1 MLPLPEGLGSIPG
14 QGTRIPQ
21 VLWYSQKKSI
31 KTFLPFLAT
40 YIWDWRKKWQP
51 TPVFL
56 PGKPYKQRS
65 LVGYSPQGHNES
77 DTTELAHSYISV
89 HACMLSCFSHV
100 RLFATLWMVAC
111 QAPLSM
117 GFSRILEWVA
127 ISSPGDLSIPGMET
141 ASRTSPELQVDKW
154 ILS

>member
-1 MLPLPEGLGSIPG
+1 M
-14 QGTRIPQ
+14 
-21 VLWYSQKKSI
+21 
-31 KTFLPFLAT
+31 
-40 YIWDWRKKWQP
+40 YIHICWRRKWQR

-100 RLFATLWMVAC
+100 RFFETLWMVAC

-117 GFSRILEWVA
+117 GFSRQEYWSGLPFPPQGIFPSQGWKPHLVH
-127 ISSPGDLSIPGMET
+127 L
-141 ASRTSPELQVDKW
+141 LNCKW
-154 ILS
+154 ILYCWATGFIYIYIYIYNLCFDKAIHIEMR

>member
-56 PGKPYKQRS
+56 PGKPYGQRS
-65 LVGYSPQGHNES
+65 LVGYSPQGHKES
-77 DTTELAHSYISV
+77 DMTEHAHSLIYGAGYALYTINKTT
-89 HACMLSCFSHV
+89 SCN
-100 RLFATLWMVAC
+100 RLNVEADICPDSEKLWKNC
-111 QAPLSM
+111 
-117 GFSRILEWVA
+117 
-127 ISSPGDLSIPGMET
+127 
-141 ASRTSPELQVDKW
+141 K
-154 ILS
+154 

>member
-56 PGKPYKQRS
+56 PGKPYGQRS
-65 LVGYSPQGHNES
+65 LVGYSPQGHKES
-77 DTTELAHSYISV
+77 DTIE
-89 HACMLSCFSHV
+89 
-100 RLFATLWMVAC
+100 
-111 QAPLSM
+111 
-117 GFSRILEWVA
+117 A
-127 ISSPGDLSIPGMET
+127 I
-141 ASRTSPELQVDKW
+141 
-154 ILS
+154 